1 MHLSTHNWMRA
12 EPLATTL
19 KRIKKFGYESIEI
32 SGEPTQYD
40 IKDTRKLLKEHGI
53 RCWGAVT
60 LTLGE
65 RNLAAKD
72 EGQRARSVDY
82 VKSVITMVSELDGEI
97 ITLVPATVGKV
108 VPDGTEEEEWKWVV
122 DATKECFAHGKKKG
136 VKIAVEPLNRFET
149 YFFNRAA
156 QALALADAV
165 SPECGVC
172 LDAFHLNIEEE
183 DMYDAIRLAGKR
195 LFDFHVADNN
205 RFAAGL
211 GQLDWK
217 KIVATLKEIGYDGAL
232 TNEFVAPVDRTPAA
246 KYPNMVE
253 RNPVDIPPEQL
264 KFIQD
269 HGSSLLTEEFYSD
282 QMRITAETILP
293 LIGKKMQEEKEVGGQ
308 PRSCGHD
315 PLSPARAEGRG
326 MRMRIKHVQGL
337 VGSHTHRNGAPA
349 PERLR
354 SGAHVRRRDPAHR
367 DRRRHRRLGRRQERR
382 RQRRHLRR
390 AGAYAEPRGRR
401 RC

>member
-12 EPLATTL
+12 EPLETTL
-19 KRIKKFGYESIEI
+19 RRIKKFGYESIEI

-40 IKDTRKLLKEHGI
+40 VKDTRKLLKEQGI

-65 RNLAAKD
+65 RNLAAKN

-82 VKSVITMVSELDGEI
+82 MKSVITMVSELEGEI

-108 VPDGTEEEEWKWVV
+108 VPDATEEEEWKWVV
-122 DATKECFAHGKKKG
+122 DATKECFAHAKKKG
-136 VKIAVEPLNRFET
+136 VRIAVEPLNRFET
-149 YFFNRAA
+149 YLFNRAA

-183 DMYDAIRLAGKR
+183 NMYDAIRLAGKR

-205 RFAAGL
+205 RFACGL

-217 KIVATLKEIGYDGAL
+217 KIVGTLKEIGYDGAL

-246 KYPNMVE
+246 QYANMVE
-253 RNPVDIPPEQL
+253 RKPVDISPEQL

-269 HGSSLLTEEFYSD
+269 HGSSVLTEEFYTE
-282 QMRITAETILP
+282 QMRITAKTILP
-293 LIGKKMQEEKEVGGQ
+293 LIGKK
-308 PRSCGHD
+308 
-315 PLSPARAEGRG
+315 
-326 MRMRIKHVQGL
+326 
-337 VGSHTHRNGAPA
+337 APK
-349 PERLR
+349 
-354 SGAHVRRRDPAHR
+354 
-367 DRRRHRRLGRRQERR
+367 
-382 RQRRHLRR
+382 
-390 AGAYAEPRGRR
+390 
-401 RC
+401 

>member
-19 KRIKKFGYESIEI
+19 ARIKRYGYESIEI

-40 IKDTRKLLKEHGI
+40 VNETRSLLKEHGI

-82 VKSVITMVSELDGEI
+82 VKSVVTMVNDLGGEI
-97 ITLVPATVGKV
+97 ITVVPATVGKV
-108 VPDGTEEEEWKWVV
+108 VPDGTEDEEWGWVV
-122 DATKECFAHGKKKG
+122 EAMKEVYAHAQAKG
-136 VKIAVEPLNRFET
+136 VRVAIEPLNRFET
-149 YFFNRAA
+149 YLFNRCA

-165 SPECGVC
+165 APDCGVC
-172 LDAFHLNIEEE
+172 LDTFHLNIEESDIYE
-183 DMYDAIRLAGKR
+183 AIKLAGKR
-195 LFDFHVADNN
+195 LHDFHVADNN

-211 GQLDWK
+211 GHMDWP
-217 KIVATLKEIGYDGAL
+217 KIIEAVRSTGYDGAI
-232 TNEFVAPVDRTPAA
+232 TNEFVAPVDRTPATM
-246 KYPNMVE
+246 YPDMVE

-269 HGSSLLTEEFYSD
+269 HGSSLLTEQFYSD

-293 LIGKKMQEEKEVGGQ
+293 LIK
-308 PRSCGHD
+308 
-315 PLSPARAEGRG
+315 
-326 MRMRIKHVQGL
+326 
-337 VGSHTHRNGAPA
+337 
-349 PERLR
+349 
-354 SGAHVRRRDPAHR
+354 
-367 DRRRHRRLGRRQERR
+367 
-382 RQRRHLRR
+382 
-390 AGAYAEPRGRR
+390 
-401 RC
+401 

>member
-12 EPLATTL
+12 EPLERTL
-19 KRIKKFGYESIEI
+19 ARIKKFGYESIEI
-32 SGEPTQYD
+32 SGEPAQYD
-40 IKDTRKLLKEHGI
+40 TKETRALLKQHGI

-72 EGQRARSVDY
+72 PAQRAASVDY
-82 VKSVITMVSELDGEI
+82 VKSVITMVNELEGEI
-97 ITLVPATVGKV
+97 ITLVPCTVGKV
-108 VPDGTEEEEWKWVV
+108 VPDATEEEEWQWVV
-122 DATKECFAHGKKKG
+122 DSTKECFEHAKKKG
-136 VKIAVEPLNRFET
+136 VRVAVEPLNRFET
-149 YFFNRAA
+149 YLFNRCA

-172 LDAFHLNIEEE
+172 LDAFHLNIEEA
-183 DMYDAIRLAGKR
+183 DIYDAIRLAGDR

-211 GQLDWK
+211 GHLDWA

-246 KYPNMVE
+246 IYPDMVD
-253 RNPVDIPPEQL
+253 RNPSDIPPEQL

-269 HGSSLLTEEFYSD
+269 HGSSVLTEAFYAD

-293 LIGKKMQEEKEVGGQ
+293 LI
-308 PRSCGHD
+308 R
-315 PLSPARAEGRG
+315 
-326 MRMRIKHVQGL
+326 
-337 VGSHTHRNGAPA
+337 
-349 PERLR
+349 
-354 SGAHVRRRDPAHR
+354 
-367 DRRRHRRLGRRQERR
+367 
-382 RQRRHLRR
+382 
-390 AGAYAEPRGRR
+390 
-401 RC
+401 